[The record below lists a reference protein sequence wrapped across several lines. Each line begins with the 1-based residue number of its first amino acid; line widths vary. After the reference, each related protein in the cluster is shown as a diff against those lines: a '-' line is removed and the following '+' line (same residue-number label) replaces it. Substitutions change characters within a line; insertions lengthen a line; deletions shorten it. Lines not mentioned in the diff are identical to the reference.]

1 MIDEACFTR
10 SQEAGDNYY
19 WYFGFYWQNKC
30 TVKIKLITH
39 YLGYLINSGLKK
51 YEAGACLW
59 HYQYADIEGA
69 LDVVQ
74 NIH

>member
-1 MIDEACFTR
+1 M
-10 SQEAGDNYY
+10 SNHSS
-19 WYFGFYWQNKC
+19 
-30 TVKIKLITH
+30 ITH

-51 YEAGACLW
+51 YEAGAYLW